1 MQARSIAREDLSM
14 KITVIFFAVFL
25 TLTTF
30 AWRVAAGGPL
40 KEGPQPNDRQAT
52 KPSLRSLEFAALANA
67 RMHKEIIRKALAS
80 RDAVLRQDGRVI
92 AAWREVAW
100 NENDKGGVRKQI
112 PVFAD
117 DSSQTVQR
125 EVDRNGQKV
134 RELLVVYPVANR
146 RVTGKYLTQ
155 AYRTIDQL
163 GLPILGFDFNDQ
175 GAALFGRLTREY
187 APLPDGFHSRLA
199 ILMNDQIYAAPQV
212 NEPIDGGSG
221 IIEGQFTPREIDELI
236 KSLSHTVPQNNGEG
250 GDETPAVNAL
260 PKK

>member
-1 MQARSIAREDLSM
+1 M

-134 RELLVVYPVANR
+134 RELLVVYLPPER
-146 RVTGKYLTQ
+146 RVTGQYL
-155 AYRTIDQL
+155 ARVYPAIDRQ
-163 GLPILGFDFNDQ
+163 GGTAVGFEFNKQ
-175 GAALFGRLTREY
+175 GAALFGRLTSEY
-187 APLPDGFHSRLA
+187 APLPDGFRNRLA
-199 ILMNDQIYAAPQV
+199 ILIDDQIHSAPAI
-212 NEPIDGGSG
+212 NEAIRGGQG
-221 IIEGQFTPREIDELI
+221 IIEGHFTTRDLEELT
-236 KSLSHTVPQNNGEG
+236 KVLSHGVLQNNGDG
-250 GDETPAVNAL
+250 GNETPTVKVR